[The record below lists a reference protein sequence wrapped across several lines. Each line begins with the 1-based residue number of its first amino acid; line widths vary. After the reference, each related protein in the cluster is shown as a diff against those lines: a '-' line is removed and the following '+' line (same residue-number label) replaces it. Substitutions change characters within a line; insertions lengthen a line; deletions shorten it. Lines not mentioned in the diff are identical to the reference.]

1 MSTMKLTAG
10 SGGGSISLNGPT
22 SASGDTDFLAANG
35 DVNVT
40 GDLTVSGTINQGLNR
55 NLIIN
60 GAMMVAQR
68 GTSATTEN
76 AYTTVDRWK
85 ETVAGT
91 EEANTKTQHT
101 LTSSDTGP
109 WEKGWRYSWHIQ
121 NGNQTGGFGSDHYL
135 HLEYQ
140 VEARDLANSG
150 WEYTSSS
157 SDITLSYWVKSS
169 VAQTFHGYIATND
182 GTSWAYAFS
191 TGALTANT
199 WKKVEVT
206 IPGNSNLTVNS
217 DNGNGLTVAPISYWG
232 TDATTSGRGTGWL
245 ALSGTNRTPDATS
258 TWWTTNDA
266 TLEITGV
273 QLEVGSVASAFEHR
287 LYHDEL
293 LRCQRYYYVA
303 TLHDNGNVLA
313 YIGPGVNWSS
323 TDARVDITLPVK
335 MRGTPSLEKVV
346 GLNYFRYN
354 SHGSNFDPDDVAAA
368 ESHPTRCMIQVTD
381 DFNGT
386 QGSGGWLLMNNY
398 SAKIA
403 FNAEL

>member
-1 MSTMKLTAG
+1 MKLTAG
-10 SGGGSISLNGPT
+10 SGGGSISLHGPT
-22 SASGDTDFLAANG
+22 SSGSDADFLAANG
-35 DVNVT
+35 DVTVT
-40 GDLTVSGTINQGLNR
+40 GNLTVNGNINGGMNR

-60 GAMMVAQR
+60 GAMQVAQR
-68 GTSATTEN
+68 GTSSTTEN
-76 AYTTVDRWK
+76 AYVTVDRWK
-85 ETVAGT
+85 ETVSGT

-109 WEKGWRYSWHIQ
+109 WEKGLRYSWHIQ

-140 VEARDLANSG
+140 VEARDLATSG
-150 WEYTSSS
+150 WDYTSSS
-157 SDITLSYWVKSS
+157 SYITLSFWVKSS

-266 TLEITGV
+266 TLELTGV
-273 QLEVGSVASAFEHR
+273 QLEVGSVASDFEHNT
-287 LYHDEL
+287 YQAEL
-293 LRCQRYYYVA
+293 LRCQRYFFEVVKGYNA
-303 TLHDNGNVLA
+303 G
-313 YIGPGVNWSS
+313 
-323 TDARVDITLPVK
+323 AR
-335 MRGTPSLEKVV
+335 G
-346 GLNYFRYN
+346 
-354 SHGSNFDPDDVAAA
+354 
-368 ESHPTRCMIQVTD
+368 
-381 DFNGT
+381 
-386 QGSGGWLLMNNY
+386 GSGGSLALWSYYLPVPLRASPSVSKESNFNIRAYKSDGY
-398 SAKIA
+398 SDSTATPGLTSNGWIEDGMHLYVSQGSHSIDDDRVASILQEKS
-403 FNAEL
+403 FYLDAEL